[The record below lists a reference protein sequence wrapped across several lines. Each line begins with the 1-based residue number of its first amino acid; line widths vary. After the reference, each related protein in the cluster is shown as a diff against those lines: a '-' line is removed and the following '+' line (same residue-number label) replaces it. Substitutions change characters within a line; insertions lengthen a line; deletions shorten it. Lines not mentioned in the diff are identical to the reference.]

1 VFAASDP
8 GMVSCS
14 RSVVPNTNCTAV
26 GAVLNTG
33 VAAQDVA
40 NAMLTLP
47 GKIVPAGKPEPLTYT
62 MLTPASPELGT
73 AEAVSVT
80 GAGACGIAL
89 GVALGI
95 ALAAAAAAG

>member
-1 VFAASDP
+1 
-8 GMVSCS
+8 
-14 RSVVPNTNCTAV
+14 
-26 GAVLNTG
+26 
-33 VAAQDVA
+33 
-40 NAMLTLP
+40 
-47 GKIVPAGKPEPLTYT
+47 